1 MTNLMDRDHVKN
13 HKWFKNLKADSAAKE
28 KRIRKHAQSI
38 DLGDSTGKPN
48 LSDMFSSANR
58 LGLLNNS
65 KKLPDLIKTAILTA
79 REVID
84 QFDFPISPAI
94 TYLGVKN
101 VKTAGTTDDVLSGTI
116 VLMCKFATVGGLKQ
130 SFDVPVQVVSGK
142 VLPPSV
148 IKFNGRDIVLAQ
160 SSVNAMVQRASSYEL
175 IPVRKQFS
183 APLTRDERESATE
196 LRNEIGYQAREGIG
210 PVSTIRR
217 TYKKARGNGGGSEEL
232 SNWLRGVVLI
242 PDCIS
247 DDDMSSRGN
256 GQIDL
261 RDYRGDSKTVY
272 VAVVHDGSGFNPG
285 AALSVSQTNG
295 DSALEKAFELL
306 EEFERDSLDPE
317 TREEYFRTEEE
328 EGFNPLTETFDGAV
342 FTMTPQEFKT
352 VVDSEPKLQV
362 LEFIDNFEEEEPE
375 EGGSF
380 EKDSESDLTDKI
392 TPNEPMA
399 DMDDAKKFQNE
410 PLRARKAQN
419 DSYAVEVIDTIN
431 DEEQGGKVVNHVF
444 AIGEEKAR
452 KQFDKYVEKYVTNRG
467 EGGRYVVQ
475 LLDPSGEIIVDTQGS
490 GGTNRDFQNTKEDSD
505 LNLNHFAKKAQEDS
519 GREDGYASLDWS
531 PMLEDVRNNIDK
543 WLEGYKNSGNYGWG
557 DLGFAAALY
566 MHHPLSPYETGG
578 YEDWFS
584 LPVEVRSGLEDA
596 LSSMRNE
603 GLFEYAYGKDS
614 PKDKGTGKALNAK
627 RAQFDDEMTS
637 EPAEEMIG
645 PPIYFW
651 KDEGKGRNDFDDTV
665 IGRIFQWHGGQDTQ
679 EYELASSWQAGYA
692 VPKSLVESVID
703 SLNYL
708 GEEEAKELASDL
720 QEILAYPGENCY
732 TPEEEDSDDE
742 EGGHQA
748 SRVASM
754 GTAIPGGYEKVKEL
768 MDKAQDEGKDT
779 FPRSWIHVLRN
790 YLLEVVS
797 TASQDAWATHLVNDG
812 YVLNPY
818 GSNNRGREKTA
829 QVDPGLSDLSYDE
842 IMRRIKETGS
852 DPNYFENKLYDIA
865 VKLGKPDPNASNAL
879 VQFAT
884 KFVDKSP
891 ISRDLIEGAL
901 RALDKHIDNEQAY
914 AESEGRLDSEEQEES
929 NAEMVWVHQ
938 TLDAV
943 LNEQFDKMAQAEDEW
958 NDELTMDEPDSHI
971 YDGTKTPMEPG
982 DSVKFQGHDG
992 AIRGTVVEVNKA
1004 AGNAIVKAKGY
1015 EYRVA
1020 LEDIQPLNSTF
1031 KKMWS
1036 NTAFRVLPQGKKYSE
1051 IFNDLAKNPEIDNP
1065 WAATWDARDKD
1076 IHSGPKETKNKDNTP
1091 ILKGNANF

>member
-1 MTNLMDRDHVKN
+1 MNDLFDKEHVKN

-28 KRIRKHAQSI
+28 KRIAKHAQSL

-217 TYKKARGNGGGSEEL
+217 TYKKAYFGSASAVAEQIGGEIVGYMQYNIENDIELDWTDLANFIGSKFEDLDPIDLANGLEYYNKFAETPKHVKEGFPFISDEDQTTYFGVDP
-232 SNWLRGVVLI
+232 RQIGVV
-242 PDCIS
+242 S
-247 DDDMSSRGN
+247 D
-256 GQIDL
+256 
-261 RDYRGDSKTVY
+261 
-272 VAVVHDGSGFNPG
+272 
-285 AALSVSQTNG
+285 
-295 DSALEKAFELL
+295 
-306 EEFERDSLDPE
+306 LD
-317 TREEYFRTEEE
+317 
-328 EGFNPLTETFDGAV
+328 
-342 FTMTPQEFKT
+342 
-352 VVDSEPKLQV
+352 
-362 LEFIDNFEEEEPE
+362 
-375 EGGSF
+375 
-380 EKDSESDLTDKI
+380 KDAESDLTDKI

-452 KQFDKYVEKYVTNRG
+452 KQFDKYVDKYVTNRG
-467 EGGRYVVQ
+467 EEGRYVVQ

-505 LNLNHFAKKAQEDS
+505 LNLNHFAKKAQEDDES
-519 GREDGYASLDWS
+519 LLRDVDIDGYRLQMWDNGEKYERGQRRNYIRYSFTDPQGNVVFSGEDYSPSPMHAIDSDESVRGLLGYLTLRPGDTDDEYFEKYTDEQKSFADSAAEGLSMWGMDPQDDDEDDFYHTFKDWS
-531 PMLEDVRNNIDK
+531 
-543 WLEGYKNSGNYGWG
+543 
-557 DLGFAAALY
+557 
-566 MHHPLSPYETGG
+566 
-578 YEDWFS
+578 
-584 LPVEVRSGLEDA
+584 
-596 LSSMRNE
+596 
-603 GLFEYAYGKDS
+603 
-614 PKDKGTGKALNAK
+614 
-627 RAQFDDEMTS
+627 
-637 EPAEEMIG
+637 
-645 PPIYFW
+645 
-651 KDEGKGRNDFDDTV
+651 
-665 IGRIFQWHGGQDTQ
+665 
-679 EYELASSWQAGYA
+679 
-692 VPKSLVESVID
+692 
-703 SLNYL
+703 
-708 GEEEAKELASDL
+708 
-720 QEILAYPGENCY
+720 
-732 TPEEEDSDDE
+732 
-742 EGGHQA
+742 GGHQA

-754 GTAIPGGYEKVKEL
+754 GTAIPGGYAKVKEL
-768 MDKAQDEGKDT
+768 MDKAQDDGKDT

-790 YLLEVVS
+790 YILEVVS
-797 TASQDAWATHLVNDG
+797 TASQDSWATHLVNDG

-829 QVDPGLSDLSYDE
+829 QFWEGEAKEFYENQRMKDYPKEPKFQLGDKVIVWPSESNSWEGTISYMHSWD
-842 IMRRIKETGS
+842 
-852 DPNYFENKLYDIA
+852 D
-865 VKLGKPDPNASNAL
+865 
-879 VQFAT
+879 
-884 KFVDKSP
+884 
-891 ISRDLIEGAL
+891 
-901 RALDKHIDNEQAY
+901 Y
-914 AESEGRLDSEEQEES
+914 AETYNYKVNGRDENGEQTGKRLTVPEGSME
-929 NAEMVWVHQ
+929 
-938 TLDAV
+938 
-943 LNEQFDKMAQAEDEW
+943 KIAQAEDEW
-958 NDELTMDEPDSHI
+958 NDELVMDESDAHI
-971 YDGTKTPMEPG
+971 YDGTKTPCEPG
-982 DSVKFQGHDG
+982 DSVKFQGHEG
-992 AIRGTVVEVNKA
+992 AIRGTIVEVNKA

-1031 KKMWS
+1031 KKMYANS
-1036 NTAFRVLPQGKKYSE
+1036 CLRILPPEPKYAQ
-1051 IFNDLAKNPEIDNP
+1051 IFNNMEKNPSIDNP

-1076 IHSGPKETKNKDNTP
+1076 LHSGPPEIKNKDVKP
-1091 ILKGNANF
+1091 ILKGIGKKSQASSRSWEKSDAGDNARGRDHFAHPKRITINISHLAAGDWEDQEEQFLTYWRDAIDGFIFVDPGMEIPGWPEETSVLIKITESDDSIKLFGFEAEEEMSLKAELEGTVEAAWEWASRTFGN